1 VLNDSSQLD
10 RAFQA
15 LADPARRGMLA
26 RLALGPASVTELAE
40 PLKMSLP
47 AVLQHLHALE
57 HSGLIR
63 SEKKGRV
70 RTCRL
75 QPGILASAEQWLMDR
90 RSEWEIRHDRFEEYV
105 MQLKAKENDDDRQA

>member
-1 VLNDSSQLD
+1 MLKDSTRLD

-26 RLALGPASVTELAE
+26 RLASGPASVSELAQ

-47 AVLQHLHALE
+47 AVMQHLKALE
-57 HSGLIR
+57 ESGLIR

-75 QPGILASAEQWLMDR
+75 QPGVLAAAEQWLVDR
-90 RSEWEIRHDRFEEYV
+90 RSEWEKRHDRFEEYV
-105 MQLKAKENDDDRQA
+105 MQLKDKESDYDRQA